1 MASSYAREDV
11 AFQCLV
17 HVRADVLARGL
28 IPRLF
33 PCPPTCVDGRAL
45 GCPFAC
51 LGAPDPVPLVYELL

>member
-17 HVRADVLARGL
+17 RVRTNVLVRGL

-33 PCPPTCVDGRAL
+33 RCPPTCANGRAF

-51 LGAPDPVPLVYELL
+51 LGASDPVPLVYELL